1 MPLSDALEIRLLLEE
16 VPLLIPFVIL
26 LLSLFIFG
34 ILGSTDTST
43 HIGFVGVFLHC
54 KCGEGIPLR
63 LELESGRGRMEEA
76 GQASPLVPL

>member
-1 MPLSDALEIRLLLEE
+1 MPLSDALVIRLLLEE
-16 VPLLIPFVIL
+16 VLPLIPFVIL

-54 KCGEGIPLR
+54 KCVEGISLC
-63 LELESGRGRMEEA
+63 LELESGGGHMKEA
-76 GQASPLVPL
+76 GQVSPLVPL